1 MPVDPNNLLD
11 YIGDK
16 MKAARAR
23 LNAMP
28 WRKVAA
34 PEFLPG
40 EDIGCDDAALLD
52 LEAREARAQ
61 GVARAT
67 TMARVFRV
75 VFERDGLCL
84 VAGN

>member
-1 MPVDPNNLLD
+1 
-11 YIGDK
+11 

-61 GVARAT
+61 GSRARRRWRVCS
-67 TMARVFRV
+67 ARCLRETASVSLQ
-75 VFERDGLCL
+75 EIDGETFSK
-84 VAGN
+84 N